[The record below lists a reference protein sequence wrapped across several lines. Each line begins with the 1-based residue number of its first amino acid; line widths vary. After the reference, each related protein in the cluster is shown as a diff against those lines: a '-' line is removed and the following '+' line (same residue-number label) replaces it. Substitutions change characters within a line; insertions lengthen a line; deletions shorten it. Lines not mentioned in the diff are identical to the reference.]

1 MIQCSKCGE
10 NFATSSATTAD
21 GQPVCLACVLVIR
34 PDLRGMMPFA
44 PTPGVPDA
52 PYVDPRTGAVVQPAV
67 VVATPAAPH
76 PVSGGRQAAIAR
88 GVDEWERWLLDA
100 GQPAMRV
107 VALRSYRREVVGLLL
122 DALAGMGAI
131 TWTGE
136 ATR

>member
-1 MIQCSKCGE
+1 MIACSKCGE
-10 NFATSSATTAD
+10 QFATSSATMAD
-21 GQPVCLACVLVIR
+21 GQPVCLACVLAIR
-34 PDLRGMMPFA
+34 PELQGTM
-44 PTPGVPDA
+44 
-52 PYVDPRTGAVVQPAV
+52 
-67 VVATPAAPH
+67 PAAASHVVP
-76 PVSGGRQAAIAR
+76 GGRQAAIAR